1 MPKLTWANITNFVG
15 FLDFWYLVQ
24 LLFFSLSSSSMLS
37 KTDPTELRLSAVGLA
52 TPLCKALAHA

>member
-1 MPKLTWANITNFVG
+1 MPKLKWANITNFLG

-37 KTDPTELRLSAVGLA
+37 KTDPTELTDLEF
-52 TPLCKALAHA
+52 